1 MTSSSLEATTTRN
14 YLLMSKM
21 KKKLTENTVNVW
33 PKEKK
38 MVTGSLKAALGDCFS

>member
-21 KKKLTENTVNVW
+21 KKKLTENAVNVW

-38 MVTGSLKAALGDCFS
+38 NDHWLTQSCTG